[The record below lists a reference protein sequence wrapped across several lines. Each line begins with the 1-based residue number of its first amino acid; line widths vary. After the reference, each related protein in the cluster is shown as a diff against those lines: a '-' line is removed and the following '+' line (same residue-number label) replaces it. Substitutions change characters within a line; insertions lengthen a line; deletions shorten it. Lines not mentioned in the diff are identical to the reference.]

1 MAKTHSPRFLSI
13 VNAAREEIQEC
24 TAEDLMSLIN
34 DGAAVIDV
42 RERHEFENGHFAG
55 SIHIGKGV
63 LERDIEKQN
72 FSINT
77 NLGAPDKL
85 YQMAKE
91 KIKRISG
98 EGLVREFV
106 LFTSCDGK
114 GKQIMIKRMGH
125 MIQQIVTNC
134 SNCMGKGTFIEKEN
148 YCNECSANGFIIK
161 DKNIQFPLN
170 NGVLFGQDAVIENK
184 GNQYKNVKR

>member
-72 FSINT
+72 FSTNT
-77 NLGAPDKL
+77 KIVL
-85 YQMAKE
+85 YCGGGFRSAIAAKSLKDMGYE
-91 KIKRISG
+91 DVFSLWGGWRGIVS
-98 EGLVREFV
+98 EGLP
-106 LFTSCDGK
+106 TSK
-114 GKQIMIKRMGH
+114 
-125 MIQQIVTNC
+125 
-134 SNCMGKGTFIEKEN
+134 
-148 YCNECSANGFIIK
+148 
-161 DKNIQFPLN
+161 
-170 NGVLFGQDAVIENK
+170 
-184 GNQYKNVKR
+184 